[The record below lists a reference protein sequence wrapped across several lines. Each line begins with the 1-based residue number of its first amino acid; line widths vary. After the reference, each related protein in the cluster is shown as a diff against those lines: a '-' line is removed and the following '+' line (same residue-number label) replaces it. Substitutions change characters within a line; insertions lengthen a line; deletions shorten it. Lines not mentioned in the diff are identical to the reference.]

1 MPLTKQQKSESID
14 KASKKLAE
22 SQSAVFAEF
31 SGVSVEDFKNLRR
44 GLKKA
49 GADVKILKKRLLNIA
64 LKNAGVEFDPSS
76 ATKNQ
81 MGAIF
86 SKGELQEI
94 AGLVHKFS
102 KDLAKKKKGEFSV
115 MAAYD
120 FGEKR
125 FVDAKEFTT
134 LATLP
139 SREVLLAQVAMML
152 TMPLKQV
159 MTALNERSKQVQ

>member
-1 MPLTKQQKSESID
+1 MPLTKQKKNELID
-14 KASKKLAE
+14 QASKKMSQ

-31 SGVSVEDFKNLRR
+31 SGVSVENFKKLRR
-44 GLKKA
+44 ELKKVD
-49 GADVKILKKRLLNIA
+49 ADMKILKKRLLNIA
-64 LKNAGVEFDPSS
+64 LKNAGVEFNPS

-86 SKGELQEI
+86 SKGELQEL

-102 KDLAKKKKGEFSV
+102 KDLVKAKKGEFSV

-120 FGEKR
+120 FSDKR
-125 FVDAKEFTT
+125 LVDAKEFTV

-152 TMPLKQV
+152 TMPLKQMMMV
-159 MTALNERSKQVQ
+159 LNEKAKKS

>member
-1 MPLTKQQKSESID
+1 MPLTKQQKGELID
-14 KASKKLAE
+14 QASKKMSE

-31 SGVSVEDFKNLRR
+31 SGVTVEDFKKLRR
-44 GLKKA
+44 ELKKA

-64 LKNAGVEFDPSS
+64 LKNAGVEFNPSS

-86 SKGELQEI
+86 SKGELQEV
-94 AGLVHKFS
+94 AGLVHKFA
-102 KDLAKKKKGEFSV
+102 KDVAKAKKGEFSV

-120 FGEKR
+120 FGDKR
-125 FVDAKEFTT
+125 LVDAKEFNV

-152 TMPLKQV
+152 TMPLKQMMMV
-159 MTALNERSKQVQ
+159 LNERSKQVQ